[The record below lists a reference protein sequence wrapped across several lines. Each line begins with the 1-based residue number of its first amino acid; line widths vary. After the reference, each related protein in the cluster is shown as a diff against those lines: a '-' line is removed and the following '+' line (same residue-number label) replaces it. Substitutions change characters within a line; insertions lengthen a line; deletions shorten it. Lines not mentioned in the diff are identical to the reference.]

1 MKARIPVLATALL
14 GVSAAVVASV
24 SADALLHDA
33 STGAASTVSPGVF
46 EALIGADVP
55 DRGILGAPA
64 PPTITMPDRGLFD
77 VVLEPGVPVFR
88 TVTVRNDD
96 DRTLLLAVGAEL
108 QHDASS
114 DHRAHE
120 ILFTGSPSRRAC
132 DQATVEF
139 DTTTLH
145 AAHTM
150 PAGSIPARTSSSVCL
165 GVLLPEGA
173 AEADSRTVVDLTLST
188 AVDPTRRLAYTG
200 TSWLWALALASTL
213 VSAGAFLR
221 LLRRRPPQLEKD
233 LT

>member
-1 MKARIPVLATALL
+1 MRARLPFLATALL

-24 SADALLHDA
+24 SAGALLHDA

-46 EALIGADVP
+46 EVLVGADMP
-55 DRGILGAPA
+55 DRGVLGAPVS
-64 PPTITMPDRGLFD
+64 PTIAMPERGLFD

-96 DRTLLLAVGAEL
+96 DRALLLAVGAEL
-108 QHDASS
+108 QHGASS

-120 ILFTGSPSRRAC
+120 ILFTGAPSRQAC
-132 DQATVEF
+132 DQATVQF
-139 DTTTLH
+139 DTTTLQ
-145 AAHTM
+145 AAQAI

-165 GVLLPEGA
+165 GVLLPEGSA
-173 AEADSRTVVDLTLST
+173 AADSRTVVDLTMST
-188 AVDPTRRLAYTG
+188 VVDPTRRLAYTG
-200 TSWLWALALASTL
+200 TSWLWALVLASTL
-213 VSAGAFLR
+213 VSTGAFLR